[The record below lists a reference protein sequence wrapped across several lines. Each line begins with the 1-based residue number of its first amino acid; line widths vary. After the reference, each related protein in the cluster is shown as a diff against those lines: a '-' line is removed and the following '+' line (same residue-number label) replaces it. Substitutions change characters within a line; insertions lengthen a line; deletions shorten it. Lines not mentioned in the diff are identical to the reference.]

1 MLVIG
6 NYFDP
11 ATPYGG
17 AVAAAHLLPG
27 ARLLTYAGW
36 GHTAFLS
43 AGSHCVDRAVTTYL
57 LTFRAPRPGSVCRPE
72 GSPFGPGMSRS
83 GPGGAAAAAII
94 APTLASSLR
103 RALLPR

>member
-57 LTFRAPRPGSVCRPE
+57 HTVRAPRPGSVCRPE
-72 GSPFGPGMSRS
+72 GPRS
-83 GPGGAAAAAII
+83 ACPREAA
-94 APTLASSLR
+94 SGR
-103 RALLPR
+103 